1 METYLKHELTSA
13 NAKAQYDTHVK
24 RLLKDKGVLAYIL
37 KYSVSEFFDYTLEE
51 AKNAIDGEPEVST
64 RSVRPEAINTLSNES
79 KLPNEGNIYFDILFN
94 VITNDNSHQK
104 LYINLEAQKS
114 FYTGY
119 DLVTRSIVYGARLIS
134 EQMDTEFS
142 ADNYDDVKKVYSIW
156 ICMNTPTE
164 NNQKET
170 VADTITK
177 YSIKPE
183 TLYASNDNT
192 SKIIAT
198 GRYDILSSIFICL
211 GKETLNSKNKLIRML
226 STLLS
231 PKLPVET
238 KKSILASEYDLP
250 MTREME
256 SEAVTM
262 CNLSDLIEEEAL
274 QKGLQQG
281 IEKGIEQGKQQA
293 TEKYN
298 SIILQKDEQIIKKD
312 EQIIKKDE
320 QLSQKDNEIAMLK
333 KLLAEYQK

>member
-13 NAKAQYDTHVK
+13 NAKAQYDTHAK

-37 KYSVSEFFDYTLEE
+37 KYSVSEFYGYTLEE

-94 VITNDNSHQK
+94 VVTKDNTHQK

-192 SKIIAT
+192 NKIIAT

-238 KKSILASEYDLP
+238 KKSILEVEYDLP

-274 QKGLQQG
+274 QKGIQQG
-281 IEKGIEQGKQQA
+281 EQKA

-298 SIILQKDEQIIKKD
+298 FIISQKDEQLSLKD
-312 EQIIKKDE
+312 EQISFKNE